1 MSQASDQALYR
12 NVLSSM
18 RDGVLAVGEEG
29 QLLIVNDAAG
39 HLLNL
44 DPAALIDRSLAEALF
59 DEPGLAP
66 LADTVIDAVFA
77 KTEISRTEVAVSV
90 AGVEKW
96 LAVTT
101 HLMPQ
106 SEDRQGLV
114 VVITDITGPKRHD
127 ELKRLFGQYL
137 DPRIVDQ
144 LEGDPETATR
154 GAGRDMTVQFSDLV
168 GFTRLT
174 ETLRPEDLIR
184 LINRHLG
191 ETARIVRA
199 HGGVVDKFMGD
210 GVMAFWGPPFLDK
223 EQAPVSACAASL
235 DMIEAV
241 GDLQR
246 WAKDELGLQIDPIGL
261 RIGIATGPVVAG
273 SVGSDDARSYTVM
286 GDTVNVAA
294 RLEARNKELGTRILI
309 NGATADA
316 VGDVYALREMGQI
329 QLRGRQE
336 AVDTF
341 ELLGAAAALD
351 GALARRRDLYLQAF
365 DAYRAGDFPR
375 AIQGFAGC
383 LALDARDQGARRMLD
398 MAIEA
403 AEPGSAGAT
412 LEGADAGAVGS
423 GMAEAP

>member
-1 MSQASDQALYR
+1 MSQATDQALYR

-18 RDGVLAVGEEG
+18 RDGVLAVGEAG

-39 HLLNL
+39 TLLNL
-44 DPAALIDRSLAEALF
+44 DPEALVGRSLAEALF

-66 LADTVIDAVFA
+66 LADTVIDAVFDKA
-77 KTEISRTEVAVSV
+77 EISRTEVAVTV
-90 AGVEKW
+90 ADVEKW

-106 SEDRQGLV
+106 SDDRQGLV
-114 VVITDITGPKRHD
+114 VVVTDITGPKRHD

-154 GAGRDMTVQFSDLV
+154 GASRSMTVQFSDLV

-174 ETLRPEDLIR
+174 ETLPPDLLIR

-191 ETARIVRA
+191 ETARIVRS

-210 GVMAFWGPPFLDK
+210 GVMAFWGPPFLGLNR
-223 EQAPVSACAASL
+223 APAAACAASL
-235 DMIEAV
+235 DMVAAV
-241 GDLQR
+241 ADLER
-246 WAKDELGLQIDPIGL
+246 WAQDELGLKIDPVGI

-309 NGATADA
+309 NDATAKEIGDA
-316 VGDVYALREMGQI
+316 YALREMGHI
-329 QLRGRQE
+329 ALRGRQE
-336 AVDTF
+336 TVDTF
-341 ELLGAAAALD
+341 ELLGLPDTLD
-351 GALARRRDLYLQAF
+351 AQSVRRRDLYLRAF
-365 DAYRAGDFPR
+365 EAYRAGDFGR
-375 AIQGFAGC
+375 AIEGFAGC
-383 LALDARDQGARRMLD
+383 LAMDARDQGARRMLD
-398 MAIEA
+398 LAIQA
-403 AEPGSAGAT
+403 
-412 LEGADAGAVGS
+412 
-423 GMAEAP
+423 AEAPVAEVP